1 MLNLITK
8 VQKPRNLSL
17 TIYNNVRRKARTPKF
32 TDFVGSNSEIQN
44 VKSRKP
50 GSDPK
55 STPISAAF
63 FETIPTLNQFIRDP
77 ENNTEIQLVS
87 KKASVNSEYK
97 LFLQQQF
104 PEHVQVNDWSETRSS
119 VNLDG
124 KAGTEAGFFMRET
137 VKWDDVFNPNFENK
151 VNKTY
156 KIVSSVKVDAEETES
171 IEPENIQN
179 SESISFK
186 FTKKYGSPTTVQK
199 QVWALDNKF
208 KHLLFSAPTATGKTL
223 AYGELIAREKQ
234 RREKT
239 DSHNPFCL
247 VLTPNEKMVN
257 QISQELI
264 NIYGLKVFTQNS
276 RLNYSEP
283 TYKLKHYDVIVS
295 TPAIFK
301 RWCDHWH
308 MSVKTIEMLC
318 LDEADHILVKRFNRI
333 RNAFGEEVET
343 YGRGDFGRVFYI
355 MKKLINCKKSVL
367 SSATLG
373 LEGERSIMN
382 FQDLMKSGILDYPVN
397 ILNVEEVD
405 SGDTEVSGV
414 GLNTQIKHVFIDN
427 TRKRWGEKLRK
438 MKTEKSGE
446 TPKCQNELNEFE
458 N

>member
-1 MLNLITK
+1 MLNFITK

-32 TDFVGSNSEIQN
+32 SDIEGPNNEIQKIN
-44 VKSRKP
+44 S
-50 GSDPK
+50 GGLISNPK
-55 STPISAAF
+55 STPIPAAF

-87 KKASVNSEYK
+87 KKASDNSEYK
-97 LFLQQQF
+97 LFLQHQF
-104 PEHVQVNDWSETRSS
+104 PEHVQVNDWSETRGS

-124 KAGTEAGFFMRET
+124 KSQTSAGFFMKKT
-137 VKWDDVFNPNFENK
+137 VKWDDVFNPDFENK
-151 VNKTY
+151 INKTY
-156 KIVSSVKVDAEETES
+156 KVVSSVKVNGEETES
-171 IEPENIQN
+171 IEPENIQS

-223 AYGELIAREKQ
+223 AYGELIAREKI
-234 RREKT
+234 RRQKT
-239 DSHNPFCL
+239 NSHNPFCL

-264 NIYGLKVFTQNS
+264 HMYGLKVFIQNS

-283 TYKLKHYDVIVS
+283 TYKLKNYDVIVS

-308 MSVKTIEMLC
+308 MGVKSIEMLC

-405 SGDTEVSGV
+405 SGDSEVSGV

-427 TRKRWGEKLRK
+427 TRKRWGENLKKKAIEKWQDVRK
-438 MKTEKSGE
+438 R
-446 TPKCQNELNEFE
+446 
-458 N
+458 